1 MQRRIEQV
9 IAPLLIVLRVANKSA
24 LTSNTVASGHISE
37 FKAQTQGELASGTG
51 TPLGGDLMSPADEC
65 GTNSGELRV
74 CVRTTDI
81 DFNREGI

>member
-37 FKAQTQGELASGTG
+37 FKAQTQGELASGSG
-51 TPLGGDLMSPADEC
+51 VPPGGDPDEY
-65 GTNSGELRV
+65 GTNSGGSRV

-81 DFNREGI
+81 DFNRQSI